1 MHEEDLR
8 WVANMALGAAFLFLL
23 AGTSFGQFF
32 AGASRT
38 YIILA
43 SLFVSGI
50 FAGFGLVLHWHVKK
64 KINDTT
70 VIHLDRKGTHPWHK

>member
-1 MHEEDLR
+1 MR

-43 SLFVSGI
+43 SLFVSGG
-50 FAGFGLVLHWHVKK
+50 FAGFGLVIHLVVKK
-64 KINDTT
+64 KIEDTT
-70 VIHLDRKGTHPWHK
+70 IIHLDRKGEHPWDK